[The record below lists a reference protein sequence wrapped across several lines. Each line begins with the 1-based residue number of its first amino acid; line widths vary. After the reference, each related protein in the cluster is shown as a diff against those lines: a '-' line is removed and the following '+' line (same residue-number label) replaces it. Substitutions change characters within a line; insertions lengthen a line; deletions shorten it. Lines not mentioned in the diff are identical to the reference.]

1 MIYFWVFEV
10 IPIYVTAMFP
20 LILAVPLGLLNKE
33 ELAANYGDSNVFLF
47 FGGFILALGLEKW
60 NVHEQIA
67 RGIIN
72 LVGKSKTRILLG
84 FLLSTGFLSMWIS
97 NTATALMM
105 LPMALAI
112 IQAMPDS
119 GKKSKFPVFLMLS
132 VAYASSIGGVGT
144 LIGSPP
150 NTQMASILEKN
161 FDIKVDFF
169 SWMSIGMP
177 IAITMLLLTFLFFY
191 VALGAERKEIGHDI
205 TLEKKPWTRDQIMVV
220 LIFSGVVILW
230 SFKELFNSVL
240 GFTYRDESAAIL
252 GGILLFVLPSSEKK
266 PFLSW
271 KDTEK
276 LPWGILLLFG
286 GGLALA
292 AIMEK
297 NGVINEL
304 SEFFNSLGNVSF
316 YMILLTIVVIAVF
329 ASEVLSNLAMV
340 SIFVPLV
347 AKFATDFGIPIEQL
361 SIPLTLGASL
371 AFMLPIGTPPNA
383 IVFSSGFLHVN
394 QMVKYGFVMNVI
406 SIILICIFSVLLL

>member
-1 MIYFWVFEV
+1 
-10 IPIYVTAMFP
+10 
-20 LILAVPLGLLNKE
+20 
-33 ELAANYGDSNVFLF
+33 
-47 FGGFILALGLEKW
+47 
-60 NVHEQIA
+60 
-67 RGIIN
+67 
-72 LVGKSKTRILLG
+72 
-84 FLLSTGFLSMWIS
+84 
-97 NTATALMM
+97 
-105 LPMALAI
+105 MALAI
-112 IQAMPDS
+112 IQAIPDS
-119 GKKSKFPVFLMLS
+119 GKRSKFPLFLMLS

-191 VALGAERKEIGHDI
+191 IALGSERKEKGHDI

-252 GGILLFVLPSSEKK
+252 GGILLFVIPSSEKK

-297 NGVINEL
+297 NGVIGEL
-304 SEFFNSLGNVSF
+304 SEFFNSLGNISF

-383 IVFSSGFLHVN
+383 IVFSSGYLHVN

-406 SIILICIFSVLLL
+406 SIILICIFSILLL

>member
-1 MIYFWVFEV
+1 
-10 IPIYVTAMFP
+10 
-20 LILAVPLGLLNKE
+20 
-33 ELAANYGDSNVFLF
+33 
-47 FGGFILALGLEKW
+47 
-60 NVHEQIA
+60 
-67 RGIIN
+67 
-72 LVGKSKTRILLG
+72 
-84 FLLSTGFLSMWIS
+84 
-97 NTATALMM
+97 
-105 LPMALAI
+105 
-112 IQAMPDS
+112 
-119 GKKSKFPVFLMLS
+119 
-132 VAYASSIGGVGT
+132 
-144 LIGSPP
+144 
-150 NTQMASILEKN
+150 
-161 FDIKVDFF
+161 
-169 SWMSIGMP
+169 
-177 IAITMLLLTFLFFY
+177 
-191 VALGAERKEIGHDI
+191 
-205 TLEKKPWTRDQIMVV
+205 
-220 LIFSGVVILW
+220 
-230 SFKELFNSVL
+230 
-240 GFTYRDESAAIL
+240 AIL

>member
-1 MIYFWVFEV
+1 
-10 IPIYVTAMFP
+10 
-20 LILAVPLGLLNKE
+20 
-33 ELAANYGDSNVFLF
+33 
-47 FGGFILALGLEKW
+47 
-60 NVHEQIA
+60 
-67 RGIIN
+67 
-72 LVGKSKTRILLG
+72 
-84 FLLSTGFLSMWIS
+84 
-97 NTATALMM
+97 
-105 LPMALAI
+105 
-112 IQAMPDS
+112 
-119 GKKSKFPVFLMLS
+119 
-132 VAYASSIGGVGT
+132 
-144 LIGSPP
+144 
-150 NTQMASILEKN
+150 
-161 FDIKVDFF
+161 
-169 SWMSIGMP
+169 MSIGMP
-177 IAITMLLLTFLFFY
+177 VALSMLLMTFLFFY
-191 VALGAERKEIGHDI
+191 IALGSERKEKGHDI

-252 GGILLFVLPSSEKK
+252 GGMLLFVLPSSEKK

-297 NGVINEL
+297 NGVIGEL
-304 SEFFNSLGNVSF
+304 SEFFNSLGNISF

-383 IVFSSGFLHVN
+383 IVFSSGYLHVN

-406 SIILICIFSVLLL
+406 SIILICIFSILLL